1 MGWFAK
7 LFRKKQDRKPEDAPM
22 TEVSPEQTG
31 VPAAPKA
38 PYLTQTVVYGMH
50 MYRSAGEDSTVC
62 FVDEARG
69 IRKML
74 VDCDGRIQNF
84 PGMVK
89 DDFWVKDVPDRYMG
103 AQIRF
108 RTSFEKRGDGWI
120 MLWQIWPDGR
130 YWEDDDG
137 FGMTNDE
144 EITLYTF
151 VNSDGEF
158 TGPFRI
164 YRMGRRNYYTPAQ

>member
-1 MGWFAK
+1 
-7 LFRKKQDRKPEDAPM
+7 
-22 TEVSPEQTG
+22 
-31 VPAAPKA
+31 
-38 PYLTQTVVYGMH
+38 
-50 MYRSAGEDSTVC
+50 
-62 FVDEARG
+62 
-69 IRKML
+69 
-74 VDCDGRIQNF
+74 
-84 PGMVK
+84 
-89 DDFWVKDVPDRYMG
+89 VKDVPSRYMG
-103 AQIRF
+103 PQIRF
-108 RTSFEKRGDGWI
+108 RTSFEKREDGWI

-164 YRMGRRNYYTPAQ
+164 YRMGRQNYYTSAQ